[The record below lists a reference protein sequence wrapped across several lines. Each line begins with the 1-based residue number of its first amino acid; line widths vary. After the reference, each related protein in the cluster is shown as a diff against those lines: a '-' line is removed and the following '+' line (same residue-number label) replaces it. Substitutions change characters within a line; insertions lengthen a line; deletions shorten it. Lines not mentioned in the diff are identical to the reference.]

1 MDSLIS
7 RYLGLIRFSHTLF
20 ALPFALASATLAW
33 NRQGFEL
40 LSLVGIVFCL
50 AMARAAAMAFNRL
63 VDRQIDARNPRTK
76 DRHIPSGQLSVAG
89 VSWFTALTSIG
100 FVLGTLI
107 FLPLGNWYPLI
118 FCVPVLLW
126 LLGYSYAKR
135 FTSLA
140 HYWLGL
146 ALSCAPVGAW
156 VAIRGPL
163 IWGELAIPSLFAVI
177 VAFWVAGFDIIYA
190 CQDEAFDRQ
199 SGLHSLPSRLGT
211 KGALRLA
218 ALSHLV
224 MVLAM
229 AALPLV
235 VEELGT
241 IYWAGWAFVA
251 VLLIAEH
258 LLVRPGD
265 LRQLNLAFFWINI
278 AVSIGLWVVISLQLW
293 WNHLKTM

>member
-40 LSLVGIVFCL
+40 LSLGGIVICL

-63 VDRQIDARNPRTK
+63 VDRQIDARNPRTR